1 MPQTAVLWAPFS
13 FRVAAH
19 FNKSPTRA
27 ANAAGDGAS
36 TGQGMPGR
44 LRARPRARDRAMA
57 MARTRSKAKSPQ
69 SREHNKKI
77 HDHKYPAGVKRSHR
91 FRRRRR
97 LCPSLSLALILST
110 QLVLLV
116 ASTFDLICSFSART
130 RDSQLELAAQ
140 FFCDLC
146 LYSNASLISSQLPG
160 APLSCGPGIVS
171 MLASCFVY
179 FAFSYSLL
187 VFVSVSAFAFPSH

>member
-130 RDSQLELAAQ
+130 QDSQLELAAQ

-160 APLSCGPGIVS
+160 APLS
-171 MLASCFVY
+171 LALFLC
-179 FAFSYSLL
+179 LL
-187 VFVSVSAFAFPSH
+187 VALFISHFRIPFLFLFLFLLLHFQAIK